1 MSSSGNALGNIFDLG
16 SAFTPVDF
24 NTSDAATGHRV
35 HMRNY
40 DNIAFVIFKGA
51 GTAGA
56 DPVITVQ
63 EHTAASAGTSTDLVV
78 ITEFYKKTETVLDG
92 DEIWARVA
100 QTAAATA
107 NLGLTT
113 AEEETMGVFQFSAQ
127 QLSAG
132 YEWISCNIA
141 ATVANAQLVSGFYV
155 LTGLKVAREPTL
167 LANLNT

>member
-1 MSSSGNALGNIFDLG
+1 MPAGNGLGYIFDIG

-40 DNIAFVIFKGA
+40 QNIAFVIYKGA

-63 EHTAASAGTSTDLVV
+63 EHTAASAGTSTDLAV
-78 ITEFYKKTETVLDG
+78 ITEFYKKTETTLDG
-92 DEIWARVA
+92 DETWARVSQA
-100 QTAAATA
+100 AAATA

-113 AEEETMGVFQFSAQ
+113 AEEETIGVFQFTAD

-141 ATVANAQLVSGFYV
+141 ATVANAQLVSGLYI
-155 LTGLKVAREPTL
+155 LTGLRIMREPTL

>member
-1 MSSSGNALGNIFDLG
+1 MPAMNGLGSIFDIG
-16 SAFTPVDF
+16 SAFVPVDF
-24 NTSDAATGHRV
+24 NTADAATGHRV

-40 DNIAFVIFKGA
+40 QNIAFVIYKGA

-63 EHTAASAGTSTDLVV
+63 EHTAASSGTSADLAV
-78 ITEFYKKTETVLDG
+78 ITEFYKKTETTLDG
-92 DEIWARVA
+92 DETWTRVT

-113 AEEETMGVFQFSAQ
+113 AEEETIGVFQFTAD

-141 ATVANAQLVSGFYV
+141 ATVANAQLVSGLYI
-155 LTGLKVAREPTL
+155 LTGLKIMREPTL

>member
-1 MSSSGNALGNIFDLG
+1 MSNGLGFDFDIG

-40 DNIAFVIFKGA
+40 NNIAFVLFKGA

-56 DPVITVQ
+56 DPVVTVQ
-63 EHTAASAGTSTDLVV
+63 EHTAASSGTSTDLAV
-78 ITEFYKKTETVLDG
+78 ITEFYKKTETTLDG
-92 DEIWARVA
+92 DEVWARVA
-100 QTAAATA
+100 QAAAATA
-107 NLGLTT
+107 NMGITT
-113 AEEETMGVFQFSAQ
+113 AEEETLAVVQFTSQ

-141 ATVANAQLVSGFYV
+141 ATVANAQLVSGLYI
-155 LTGLKVAREPTL
+155 LTGLKIQREPTL